1 MSPPDI
7 ETAAAASGMAGLEI
21 TNPDDSKDSFTE
33 LQLSEL
39 ERQILYLYD
48 RLEELQLEI
57 GLLSAPEATQNAS
70 AEEVTDEDLQ
80 AEQQALLEAKA
91 RYALKKSIAESI
103 LVANPILKAVHAG
116 SNASPI
122 ERDLLPLIQ
131 QRDDVSTELAAT
143 AAQVL
148 AAREAL
154 TAVEAER
161 VVLARSNTE
170 LAGRMVGLA
179 EEVEGQKKGDI
190 TDPEMRVK
198 IEEMEREVRRSR
210 QRWRLMKGVA
220 SGVVAGSGM
229 DWARDEKLRALV
241 LEEDSNDE

>member
-1 MSPPDI
+1 MSTPDI
-7 ETAAAASGMAGLEI
+7 DTAAASGIAGLEI
-21 TNPDDSKDSFTE
+21 KNPDASKGSFTE

-39 ERQILYLYD
+39 ERQILDLYD

-57 GLLSAPEATQNAS
+57 GLLSTPEATQDAS
-70 AEEVTDEDLQ
+70 TGEVTDEDLR
-80 AEQQALLEAKA
+80 AEQQGLLEAKA

-103 LVANPILKAVHAG
+103 LVANPIVKAVHAG
-116 SNASPI
+116 ANASPI

-131 QRDDVSTELAAT
+131 QRDDASTELAAT

-154 TAVEAER
+154 TTVEAER
-161 VVLARSNTE
+161 VVLSRSNTE

-179 EEVEGQKKGDI
+179 GQVEGQKKGDI
-190 TDPEMRVK
+190 TDPEMKGK
-198 IEEMEREVRRSR
+198 IDEMEREVRKSR

-229 DWARDEKLRALV
+229 DWASDEKLRALV
-241 LEEDSNDE
+241 LEEDSDDE

>member
-1 MSPPDI
+1 MSTPDI
-7 ETAAAASGMAGLEI
+7 DTAAASGFAGLEI
-21 TNPDDSKDSFTE
+21 KNPDASKDSFTE

-39 ERQILYLYD
+39 ERQILDLYD

-57 GLLSAPEATQNAS
+57 GLLSTPEATQDAS
-70 AEEVTDEDLQ
+70 TEEVIRVFLAHAFHPTKISEPSSRDCW
-80 AEQQALLEAKA
+80 K
-91 RYALKKSIAESI
+91 LKR
-103 LVANPILKAVHAG
+103 VKAVHAG
-116 SNASPI
+116 ANASPI

-131 QRDDVSTELAAT
+131 QRDDASTELAAT

-154 TAVEAER
+154 TTVEAER
-161 VVLARSNTE
+161 VVLSRSNTE

-179 EEVEGQKKGDI
+179 EQVEGQKKGGI
-190 TDPEMRVK
+190 TDPEMRGK
-198 IEEMEREVRRSR
+198 IDEMEREVRKSR

-241 LEEDSNDE
+241 LEEDSDDE

>member
-1 MSPPDI
+1 MSTPDI
-7 ETAAAASGMAGLEI
+7 DSTAASGMAGLEI
-21 TNPDDSKDSFTE
+21 TNPDAPQDSFTE

-39 ERQILYLYD
+39 ERQILDLYD

-57 GLLSAPEATQNAS
+57 GLLSAPEATQKGKSNPPLAID
-70 AEEVTDEDLQ
+70 AP
-80 AEQQALLEAKA
+80 EQQALLEAKA

-103 LVANPILKAVHAG
+103 LMANPILKAVHAG

-154 TAVEAER
+154 TAIEAER
-161 VVLARSNTE
+161 VVLSRSNTE
-170 LAGRMVGLA
+170 MAGRMVGLA
-179 EEVEGQKKGDI
+179 EQVEGQKKGDI
-190 TDPEMRVK
+190 MDPEMRGK

-210 QRWRLMKGVA
+210 QKWRLMKGVA

-241 LEEDSNDE
+241 LEEDSDDE

>member
-1 MSPPDI
+1 MSAPDVDN
-7 ETAAAASGMAGLEI
+7 AAASGMAGLEI
-21 TNPDDSKDSFTE
+21 KNPDASKDGFTE

-39 ERQILYLYD
+39 ERQILDLYD

-57 GLLSAPEATQNAS
+57 GLLSAPEATQDAS
-70 AEEVTDEDLQ
+70 AEEVTDEDIQ
-80 AEQQALLEAKA
+80 AEQQALLEAKS

-131 QRDDVSTELAAT
+131 QRDDASTELAAT

-161 VVLARSNTE
+161 VVLSRSNTE
-170 LAGRMVGLA
+170 LAGKMVGLA
-179 EEVEGQKKGDI
+179 EQVEVQKKGDI
-190 TDPEMRVK
+190 SDPELRGK

-241 LEEDSNDE
+241 LEEDSDDE

>member
-1 MSPPDI
+1 MSTAEFD
-7 ETAAAASGMAGLEI
+7 AAAASGMAGLEI
-21 TNPDDSKDSFTE
+21 KHPDAPNDGFTE

-39 ERQILYLYD
+39 ERQILDLYD

-57 GLLSAPEATQNAS
+57 GLLSAPEATQDAS
-70 AEEVTDEDLQ
+70 TEEVTDEDIQ

-91 RYALKKSIAESI
+91 RYALKNSIAEDI

-116 SNASPI
+116 PNASPI

-131 QRDDVSTELAAT
+131 QRDDASTELAAT

-148 AAREAL
+148 AARDAL

-170 LAGRMVGLA
+170 LASKMVGLA
-179 EEVEGQKKGDI
+179 EQVEGQKKGDI
-190 TDPEMRVK
+190 KDPEMRAK
-198 IEEMEREVRRSR
+198 IEEMEREVRKSR

-241 LEEDSNDE
+241 LEEDSEEE